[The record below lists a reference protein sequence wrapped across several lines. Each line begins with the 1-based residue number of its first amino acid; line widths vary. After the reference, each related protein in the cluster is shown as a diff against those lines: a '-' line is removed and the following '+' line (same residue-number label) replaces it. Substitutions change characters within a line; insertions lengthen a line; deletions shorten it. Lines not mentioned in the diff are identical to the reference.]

1 MSTPKLHNGGY
12 LMEITDNRMKNMQ
25 SIKTVTTVLL
35 LLVGLASIFPLTA
48 VAEQRPYL

>member
-1 MSTPKLHNGGY
+1 
-12 LMEITDNRMKNMQ
+12 MEITDNRMKNMQ

-48 VAEQRPYL
+48 IAATPLPQAGQSSESY